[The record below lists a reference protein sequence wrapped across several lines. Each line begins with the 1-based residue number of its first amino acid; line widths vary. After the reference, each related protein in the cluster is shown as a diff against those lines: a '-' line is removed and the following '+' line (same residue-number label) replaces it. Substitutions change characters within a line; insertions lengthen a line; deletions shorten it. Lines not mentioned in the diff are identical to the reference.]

1 MKKTYARILL
11 TMSIFPLSFC
21 SSATENSPVPTP
33 PGGEEQS
40 DPALV
45 AAVPNTDPLP
55 RYSIL
60 NLDFAMM
67 CGGVERTREGR
78 LWAFWTAGGDSEKAY
93 TVMMYSDNNG
103 NNWSDVAMVLDA
115 HTGSQQRKI
124 MGGCLWTD
132 PQNRL
137 WAFYGQ
143 SMTYFDGRSGTWY
156 TRCDNPDADKPVWTK
171 PVRIWH
177 GSATSHP
184 IILDDGSWML
194 PVTLGDGGGRY
205 PELDPYRGADVLRS
219 SDGGATWEY
228 RGGIVF
234 PQADYNEHNIVE
246 MQDGRIWMTARTKNG
261 IWQSFSADK
270 GLTWSEPSKYL
281 EHNRSRHYLCRLSS
295 GNLILVKHAD
305 PNVNIGNRSHLKAF
319 ISKDEGRTWTGGIEL
334 DERKD
339 VAYPYGCQA
348 PAGSLYENSIYIVYD
363 RNRENEGE
371 ILMARL
377 TEEDILQGHL
387 VGNRSKLKIL
397 IAKAGH
403 PQKQ

>member
-1 MKKTYARILL
+1 MKKNYYLMFL
-11 TMSIFPLSFC
+11 VLNIFSLSFC
-21 SSATENSPVPTP
+21 SPARENEPPTP
-33 PGGEEQS
+33 PDSGREDP
-40 DPALV
+40 DPALT

-55 RYSIL
+55 RYSIE

-67 CGGVERTREGR
+67 CGGIERTKQGR

-93 TVMMYSDNNG
+93 TVMMYSDTNG
-103 NNWSDVAMVLDA
+103 NDWSDVVMVLDA
-115 HTGSQQRKI
+115 HTGAQQRKI

-132 PQNRL
+132 PQGRL
-137 WAFYGQ
+137 WVFYGQ

-156 TRCDNPDADKPVWTK
+156 TRCDNPDADEPVWTK

-184 IILDDGSWML
+184 IILGDGSWML

-219 SDGGATWEY
+219 SDGGTTWEY
-228 RGGIVF
+228 RGGVTF

-270 GLTWSEPSKYL
+270 GLTWNTPSKYL
-281 EHNRSRHYLCRLSS
+281 EHNQSRHYLRRLSS
-295 GNLILVKHAD
+295 GNLILVKHGD
-305 PNVNIGNRSHLKAF
+305 PNVNIGSRSHLKAF
-319 ISKDEGRTWTGGIEL
+319 ISKDEGRTWIGGLEL
-334 DERKD
+334 DERAN

-348 PAGSLYENSIYIVYD
+348 QSGTPYAGLIYIVYD
-363 RNRENEGE
+363 RNRANEGE
-371 ILMARL
+371 ILMARIS
-377 TEEDILQGHL
+377 EEDIIHGYL
-387 VGNRSKLKIL
+387 VGSRSKLKIRV
-397 IAKAGH
+397 AKAGY
-403 PQKQ
+403 PQE